1 MSAPWSKFRIAT
13 YNIHKCRGL
22 DMKFVPQRI
31 IGVLREL
38 DADVMCL
45 QEVVN
50 IPEAPDREPWLS
62 PQSSHPF
69 DQAGEIARAF
79 PAYNSAFGTTRPF
92 RTGMYGNM
100 TLTRLHL
107 TAWRNYDVTRK
118 GRERRGVL
126 ETELEAG
133 NGVTLHA
140 YNVHLGTG
148 HMERRFQA
156 RRLVGGHILT
166 HSELK
171 GPRVIIGDFN
181 EWNRGLAT
189 RMLRERFQTF
199 RPRLEK
205 GYPRT
210 YPGVLPVLSLDH
222 CYYEP
227 PLRLEGT
234 RLWRTRTAL
243 VASDHLPLVADFS
256 IGDSGTSGGP

>member
-1 MSAPWSKFRIAT
+1 MTAASSNFRIST
-13 YNIHKCRGL
+13 YNIHKCRGYDL
-22 DMKFVPQRI
+22 KFAPHRI

-38 DADVMCL
+38 DADILCL

-50 IPEAPDREPWLS
+50 IPNGSGARRAADEAS
-62 PQSSHPF
+62 PSLF

-79 PAYNSAFGTTRPF
+79 PEYYVAFGTTRPF
-92 RTGMYGNM
+92 RSGMYGNM
-100 TLTRLHL
+100 TLTRLPL
-107 TAWRNYDVTRK
+107 TESRNYDVTRR

-126 ETELEAG
+126 ETEVDAG
-133 NGVTLHA
+133 NGIIVHI

-156 RRLVGGHILT
+156 RRLVHGHILT
-166 HSELK
+166 HPDLR
-171 GPRVIIGDFN
+171 GPRLIIGDFN
-181 EWNRGLAT
+181 EWTRGLTT
-189 RMLRERFQTF
+189 RLLRERFQTF
-199 RPRLEK
+199 RPRLDK

-227 PLRLEGT
+227 PLRLEET

-243 VASDHLPLVADFS
+243 VASDHLPLIAEFAL
-256 IGDSGTSGGP
+256 GDSKT